1 MRKENKQGV
10 KHIIDNNIFMVK
22 YLYIIFQHKIRR
34 AACLY
39 TYAMIQGQTS
49 SGWSTT

>member
-34 AACLY
+34 AADFF
-39 TYAMIQGQTS
+39 I
-49 SGWSTT
+49 WDF